1 MSNVKT
7 QKEWDFEQVLVYIH
21 DYWFSECTL
30 RGWDPRSLDPVHRK
44 EIVAQIEFAT
54 ATKPNL
60 IDLYWTI
67 INRGDEVW
75 ARVLKLVKGECHLKM
90 PRLRSSNHFTPF
102 NMSARIPDRAF
113 CEILDRA
120 LNGYIE
126 TKGVRSSA

>member
-21 DYWFSECTL
+21 DYWFSECNL

-44 EIVAQIEFAT
+44 KIVEQIEFAT

-90 PRLRSSNHFTPF
+90 DAKVKKFKPITHFTPF
-102 NMSARIPDRAF
+102 NMSERIPDRAF
-113 CEILDRA
+113 CEILDMA
-120 LNGYIE
+120 
-126 TKGVRSSA
+126 